1 MFTNLK
7 TAFMARLTPT
17 GEHITA
23 LKGDLRSRLQWF
35 RANRNSVYQQRLR
48 MDFAQV
54 LSAWGI
60 TSQGEIQEAIRA
72 LQWRILIFALPVI
85 LGSLAAAIAQSLLA
99 CFTLL
104 LVGVPCLLGI
114 ITSYWRMC
122 VLKNRRFLPFWS
134 WLLSAGGGVSVS
146 HSSKE

>member
-1 MFTNLK
+1 
-7 TAFMARLTPT
+7 
-17 GEHITA
+17 
-23 LKGDLRSRLQWF
+23 
-35 RANRNSVYQQRLR
+35 
-48 MDFAQV
+48 MDFTQV

-72 LQWRILIFALPVI
+72 LQWRILIFALPVV
-85 LGSLAAAIAQSLLA
+85 LGSLVAAVVQTLLT

-114 ITSYWRMC
+114 LTSYWRMC

>member
-1 MFTNLK
+1 
-7 TAFMARLTPT
+7 
-17 GEHITA
+17 
-23 LKGDLRSRLQWF
+23 
-35 RANRNSVYQQRLR
+35 
-48 MDFAQV
+48 MDFTQV

-72 LQWRILIFALPVI
+72 LQLRILIFALPVI

-99 CFTLL
+99 CLILL
-104 LVGVPCLLGI
+104 LVAVPCLLGI
-114 ITSYWRMC
+114 LTSYWRMC

-134 WLLSAGGGVSVS
+134 WLVSAGGGVSVS

>member
-17 GEHITA
+17 GEHITV

-35 RANRNSVYQQRLR
+35 RANRNSAYQQRLQ
-48 MDFAQV
+48 MDFTQV

-72 LQWRILIFALPVI
+72 LQLRILIFALPVI

-99 CFTLL
+99 CLILL
-104 LVGVPCLLGI
+104 LVAVPCLLGI
-114 ITSYWRMC
+114 LTSYWRMC

-134 WLLSAGGGVSVS
+134 WLVSAGGGVSVS

>member
-7 TAFMARLTPT
+7 TTFMARLTPT
-17 GEHITA
+17 GEHITV

-35 RANRNSVYQQRLR
+35 RANRNSAYQQRLQ
-48 MDFAQV
+48 MDFTQV

-72 LQWRILIFALPVI
+72 LQLRILIFALPVI

-99 CFTLL
+99 CLILL
-104 LVGVPCLLGI
+104 LVAVPCLLGI
-114 ITSYWRMC
+114 LTSYWRMC

-134 WLLSAGGGVSVS
+134 WLVSAGGGVSVS